1 MTADIT
7 DAQIP
12 PLLADFYRR
21 VRADALLGPVFGD
34 AVADWPDHVSRLADF
49 WSSVMLTS
57 GRYKRQPMAAHVRQ
71 LERIMPPMF
80 DRWLAIWADTTR
92 RRLSIAGAA
101 AMQDKAARISI
112 SLQAA
117 LRRAQT
123 IA

>member
-1 MTADIT
+1 MMPALT
-7 DAQIP
+7 DAEIP

-34 AVADWPDHVSRLADF
+34 AVADWPDHLARLADF

-57 GRYKRQPMAAHVRQ
+57 GRYKGQPVAAHVRH
-71 LERIMPPMF
+71 LDRITPPMF
-80 DRWLAIWADTTR
+80 DRWLAIWADTTK
-92 RRLSIAGAA
+92 RRLSVAGAA
-101 AMQDKAARISI
+101 AMQEKAARISI

-117 LRRAQT
+117 LRRART